1 MDSEGQKRKKKKG
14 KKRTLLDPEEVY
26 SELISRYNT
35 SLAETQQDPYPAPTP
50 MKRRTQ
56 DSSPGPDT
64 ESKRKVLF
72 NLKLNRTQHFSQD
85 DIVANA
91 DLSERLADLSP
102 SKSLLKAPGTDVP
115 HKKKR
120 KSEGS

>member
-1 MDSEGQKRKKKKG
+1 MDSEAQKRKKKKI

-35 SLAETQQDPYPAPTP
+35 SLSETQQDAYPAPTP
-50 MKRRTQ
+50 MKRRTE

-91 DLSERLADLSP
+91 DLSQRLADLSP
-102 SKSLLKAPGTDVP
+102 PKSLLKAPGTDVP